1 MTALVT
7 MRNDILWRCS
17 IFQPLPILTPSWEQ
31 NVPGV
36 LPAEPLA
43 VLQSWLPP
51 MHVLQGCTPTARAFC
66 RPLPTWLALSLSG
79 TGPSNYKS
87 NYLHKLSQKPRGRN
101 FIYQNTPLSG
111 ENDKKPL
118 LYQNICVIVLDLS
131 WKLDLF
137 ETAASLLCS
146 LFRMG
151 WDEVSLYL
159 HFLST
164 WGWYGD
170 LISSPHVNQAKP
182 DCLPYNILRKYFI
195 PLQLLASLVSSCS
208 QLLGP

>member
-1 MTALVT
+1 MLSHSFSSCVFHILSFLFHFFPTFFPQAMTALVT

-111 ENDKKPL
+111 ENDKNLCCIKTFVL
-118 LYQNICVIVLDLS
+118 LS
-131 WKLDLF
+131 
-137 ETAASLLCS
+137 
-146 LFRMG
+146 
-151 WDEVSLYL
+151 
-159 HFLST
+159 
-164 WGWYGD
+164 
-170 LISSPHVNQAKP
+170 
-182 DCLPYNILRKYFI
+182 
-195 PLQLLASLVSSCS
+195 
-208 QLLGP
+208 